1 MRRQQ
6 STASSVTP
14 TEHEE
19 QMLVV
24 RWWRGCCREFD
35 CEPEELFSVPNGAMR
50 AGRYAT
56 NHYFLDEGLVKGVA
70 DMFLAVPAHGKSGMW
85 IEMKRRKNSR
95 VQPEQYDFG
104 RRVIERGYHFVIA
117 KGADDAITQIKE
129 YLCGQSTD

>member
-6 STASSVTP
+6 STASSVKTP

-24 RWWRGCCREFD
+24 RWWRGCCREYD
-35 CEPEELFSVPNGAMR
+35 CEPEELFSIPNNGKRSFAV
-50 AGRYAT
+50 AQ
-56 NHYFLDEGLVKGVA
+56 YFLDEGMVKGVA
-70 DMFLAVPAHGKSGMW
+70 DMFLAVPARGMSGMW